1 VAQGAGVPPWRIVQ
15 LIGPSAG
22 GLTEMTG
29 IAAID
34 SSHAWA
40 VGSECRS
47 TTTCLFGLAVDQW
60 NGHSWTAMSLP
71 HSLGPGAQAYGTPS
85 VGATSPQNVWVLTD
99 TSAVTAYADHWTG
112 TTWTST
118 ALPGSVNVEATYVIG
133 TSNVWAFGWGQ
144 GLVPY
149 AREYNG
155 SQWVA
160 HPTPVVVTR
169 PSMLSAVSAH
179 DIWVVGSTPL
189 SAGTRTTE
197 TAEWTG
203 AGWRVIHLSNLHLAA
218 NTALDPDNIS
228 VFASASNNVWI
239 YSGLQGFITNAG
251 WVPIPGSV
259 LAHWNGKAWTRVT
272 VPYPVR
278 QTGAFTSDGRGGL
291 WLFASEQAPGTPTV
305 FIHYN
310 SGTWSRQAAPAP
322 SGEYTWATALDR
334 GPGTTSVW
342 AVGFVARPSIYGGQ
356 GAILKYGT

>member
-1 VAQGAGVPPWRIVQ
+1 MPPWRIVQ
-15 LIGPSAG
+15 LIGPPTG

-40 VGSECRS
+40 VGSECPN
-47 TTTCLFGLAVDQW
+47 TKTCLFRLAVDQW
-60 NGHSWTAMSLP
+60 NGHLWTSMSLP
-71 HSLGPGAQAYGTPS
+71 HSLGPGSQAYGTPS

-99 TSAVTAYADHWTG
+99 TSGMTAYADHWTG
-112 TTWTST
+112 TKWTTT
-118 ALPGSVNVEATYVIG
+118 ALPGSVNVEATYVLG

-149 AREYNG
+149 AREFNG
-155 SQWVA
+155 SHWVA
-160 HPTPVVVTR
+160 HPTPVVVTH
-169 PSMLSAVSAH
+169 PSMVSAVSAH

-189 SAGTRTTE
+189 TAGTRTTE

-203 AGWRVIHLSNLHLAA
+203 TGWRVIHLNNLHLAA
-218 NTALDPDNIS
+218 NTALDPNNIS

-239 YSGLQGFITNAG
+239 YSGLQGYNTNAG

-259 LAHWNGKAWTRVT
+259 LAHWNGRTWTRVT

-278 QTGAFTSDGRGGL
+278 QTGAFISDGRGGL
-291 WLFASEQAPGTPTV
+291 WLFASMQASGTPTA
-305 FIHYN
+305 FIHHS
-310 SGTWSRQAAPAP
+310 SGKWSRQAAPAP
-322 SGEYTWATALDR
+322 SGHYTWATALDR
-334 GPGTTSVW
+334 RPGTTSVW
-342 AVGFVARPSIYGGQ
+342 AVGFVARPNIYGGQ